1 MLIKKGQALITFV
14 KEEDNVRAADQIK
27 DVILKGHP
35 LRLIPYVQGDLD
47 KKNVMEVEPVIA
59 DRPRDE
65 MKVAPM
71 PRAS

>member
-71 PRAS
+71 PQVS